1 MMRKKWNKGEQQ
13 KEDDLMWRL
22 NTQADLLSWQY
33 NVSNWGRILAQ
44 SEVVACTMIQ
54 VEVQEGT

>member
-44 SEVVACTMIQ
+44 SEVVACTL
-54 VEVQEGT
+54 